1 MSGIFTINDYISD
14 NSIQNNIKFTFT
26 LYEYIL
32 LSNFIYIIYL
42 SIYNLYIIYNIYMY
56 ICIYVNFKFF
66 IYSNTSFL

>member
-26 LYEYIL
+26 VYEYIL

-42 SIYNLYIIYNIYMY
+42 SIYNLYITYNIYIY
-56 ICIYVNFKFF
+56 IYIYMCVCV
-66 IYSNTSFL
+66 YVYM